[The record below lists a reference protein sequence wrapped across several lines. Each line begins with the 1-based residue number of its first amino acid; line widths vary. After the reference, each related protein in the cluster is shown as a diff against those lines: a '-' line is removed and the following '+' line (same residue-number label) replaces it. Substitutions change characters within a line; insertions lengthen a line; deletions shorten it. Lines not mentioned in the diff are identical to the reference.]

1 MGTQRMELR
10 KLEALSGLNSQCHH
24 GNSSSTRIS
33 DQQIFITQKRILCV
47 DDDQVGSLIR
57 GDILES
63 EGYSVV
69 TKYCPVEALSCD
81 LSRFDLAVVDF
92 QMPIMN
98 GRELLLRMRAMG
110 ATFPIILLSAMA
122 SFLSEEER
130 VLFSR
135 CVDKGEPVSNLLDVI
150 ATFLDPHEIPDFGC

>member
-1 MGTQRMELR
+1 MGAQRMELK
-10 KLEALSGLNSQCHH
+10 KLGALSGLDFQCHD
-24 GNSSSTRIS
+24 GNANSTRIS
-33 DQQIFITQKRILCV
+33 NQQIFIVQKRILCV

-57 GDILES
+57 GNILES

-69 TKYCPVEALSCD
+69 TKYCPVEALNCD

-135 CVDKGEPVSNLLDVI
+135 CIDKGEPASNLLDVI
-150 ATFLDPHEIPDFGC
+150 AKFLDPNEIPDFAC